1 MITDNIKNNLH
12 VNDTLIYCEP
22 WSDVSYH
29 IDDLINDRAKITLG
43 RTYTELEQQKIGF
56 NDMWFQD
63 VKNWLEKP
71 DNEVLGG
78 LVRLFSE
85 NQNVITIK
93 LDNYKIFENNSIG
106 FKGIAL
112 AGEVV
117 VKENTGHSEKGGHY
131 YVQED

>member
-1 MITDNIKNNLH
+1 MMI
-12 VNDTLIYCEP
+12 NDTLIYCEP
-22 WSDVSYH
+22 WSDISYH

-43 RTYTELEQQKIGF
+43 RTYTELEQQKIVF

-63 VKNWLEKP
+63 VERWLSKP
-71 DNEVLGG
+71 NYAVLGG

-85 NQNVITIK
+85 DKNVITIK
-93 LDNYKIFENNSIG
+93 LDAYKLFKDDKNG
-106 FKGIAL
+106 FRGVSL
-112 AGEVV
+112 SGEV